1 MQTLFNVMS
10 AAAFAMSG
18 ALVAG
23 TVAIYTRI
31 PAITN
36 LYISELKLELT
47 EMVTDM
53 LPTQIEEVVP
63 ELPKQTGL
71 PILD

>member
-1 MQTLFNVMS
+1 MQKLFNVMS

>member
-1 MQTLFNVMS
+1 MQKLFNVMS

-47 EMVTDM
+47 DMVTNM
-53 LPTQIEEVVP
+53 LPVQIEKAVP
-63 ELPKQTGL
+63 KLPEQTGL